1 MEKLPVI
8 FRREKSD
15 GSVTAVFPTLPA
27 DVNGRYFTVY
37 AHIGQHGSGS
47 FGWYNETRAAKP
59 DEYADLLQEL
69 RGIYTTR
76 PAANPDIYGEPVE
89 LVIYQR
95 MTSGHRAAF
104 NAAARGLVA

>member
-8 FRREKSD
+8 FRKEKTD

-47 FGWYNETRAAKP
+47 LGWYNETRAAKP
-59 DEYADLLQEL
+59 GEYADLLHEL
-69 RGIYTTR
+69 RGIYSR
-76 PAANPDIYGEPVE
+76 PDDAEAVE

-95 MTSGHRAAF
+95 MTPQHRAAF
-104 NAAARGLVA
+104 NAAARELVA